1 MTLSLNNLRHNHK
14 TDQRFVARMQS
25 PESFVHIDSTKEGE
39 PSLAKEDDQGVYPA
53 TGRIEEL
60 EGNGITKGDINKLK
74 AANFFTIIAVANST
88 LRHLSTVKGIS
99 ENKAQKIQEA
109 AYKQVDMGFTTAE
122 AFFVQ
127 QEQLITIT
135 TGSKSL
141 DTLLHGGIETGAL
154 TEIYGEFRTGKSQIC
169 HQLAVTCQLPIDMG
183 GGEGRCLFIDC
194 EGTFRAERVY
204 AIAERYGLDPRE
216 AMRNIA
222 VARSKNNEHT
232 MKLLDSAQQMMSQT
246 RFVMVII
253 DSIMAQLRVDY
264 QGRGELSERQM
275 RLSVI
280 LKKLRGLADEFG
292 VAVVYSNQVVAQV
305 DGMSFTPD
313 PKKPIGGNIM
323 AHASTTRLQFK
334 KARGELRTCKVCDSP
349 CLPESDCQFGIY
361 ENGIDDP
368 REKEPVERD
377 EDDDN

>member
-1 MTLSLNNLRHNHK
+1 
-14 TDQRFVARMQS
+14 MQS
-25 PESFVHIDSTKEGE
+25 PESFVHVNSAKEVE
-39 PSLAKEDDQGVYPA
+39 SNSVREDDQGVFPQ

-60 EGNGITKGDINKLK
+60 EGNGITSSDINKLK
-74 AANFFTIIAVANST
+74 AANFYTILAVANAT
-88 LRHLSTVKGIS
+88 LRQLSTVKGIS

-109 AYKQVDMGFTTAE
+109 AYQLVDMGFTTAE

-154 TEIYGEFRTGKSQIC
+154 TELYGEFRTGKSQLC

-194 EGTFRAERVY
+194 EGTFRAERVFS
-204 AIAERYGLDPRE
+204 IAERYGLDPHE

-222 VARSKNNEHT
+222 VARSKNNEHLL
-232 MKLLDSAQQMMSQT
+232 KLLDSAQQMMAQT
-246 RFVMVII
+246 RFVIVII
-253 DSIMAQLRVDY
+253 DSIMAQLRVDF

-275 RLSVI
+275 RLSAI

-292 VAVVYSNQVVAQV
+292 VAIVYTNQVVAQV
-305 DGMSFTPD
+305 DGMSFAPD
-313 PKKPIGGNIM
+313 PKKPIGGNIL

-334 KARGELRTCKVCDSP
+334 KARGELRTCRVCDSP

-377 EDDDN
+377 DDN